1 MPISTSPPNIS
12 ILRLNLLPKNTPM
25 RLPITD
31 ITKDATPMAAS
42 GYANELSVL
51 NPVKAND
58 MPTASASILVATASV
73 RITFSLLGL
82 KLSDSSSLKY
92 SFIILTPRNVR
103 SPNAIQ
109 WSVCLYVV
117 MKAFCSQPSK
127 EWHHSLKEA
136 EEEAHFEKCF
146 PLNLM

>member
-1 MPISTSPPNIS
+1 
-12 ILRLNLLPKNTPM
+12 M
-25 RLPITD
+25 RLPIID

-58 MPTASASILVATASV
+58 MPTASASILVATANV
-73 RITFSLLGL
+73 RMTFSLLGL

-109 WSVCLYVV
+109 WSYAS
-117 MKAFCSQPSK
+117 M
-127 EWHHSLKEA
+127 
-136 EEEAHFEKCF
+136 
-146 PLNLM
+146 